1 LDLVWLHIGNVR
13 RILVAAIVSLSV
25 AAITLVGIGLAQ
37 EIGDG
42 QSAPRAVVAAHVGT
56 RHSLAPAKCLNP
68 VAPASEVHVQV
79 PNSELT
85 AEVITYKW
93 NGNVAFVRI
102 PPAGWKPATASES
115 ELKFF
120 DVPVRP
126 RGGVALAQWKSEW
139 IDHFSSIQAGIPCAD
154 NIGDYASTS
163 GSR

>member
-1 LDLVWLHIGNVR
+1 MVDRG
-13 RILVAAIVSLSV
+13 LVAAIVSLSV

-56 RHSLAPAKCLNP
+56 RHSLARECSNP
-68 VAPASEVHVQV
+68 VAPASEVQVRV

-85 AEVITYKW
+85 AEMITYKW

-102 PPAGWKPATASES
+102 PPAGWKPASASES
-115 ELKFF
+115 ELKYF
-120 DVPVRP
+120 DVPARP
-126 RGGVALAQWKSEW
+126 RGGVALAEWKSEW

-154 NIGDYASTS
+154 NS
-163 GSR
+163 GVVG